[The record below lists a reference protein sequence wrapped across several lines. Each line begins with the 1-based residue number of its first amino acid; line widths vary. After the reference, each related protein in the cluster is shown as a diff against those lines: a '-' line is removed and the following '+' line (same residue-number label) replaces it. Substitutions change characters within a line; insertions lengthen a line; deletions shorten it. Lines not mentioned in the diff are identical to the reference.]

1 MPTPTPAD
9 DPIPAL
15 KARAA
20 RELVVLLDGW
30 SQWNA
35 SELLRVHQRTISRL
49 RAGQIERYSLE
60 QLLRHL
66 HRLGRAVELTTRRRV
81 VACPGIDHRRVERSG
96 REAAGDCD
104 G

>member
-35 SELLRVHQRTISRL
+35 AELLRVHQSTISRL
-49 RAGQIERYSLE
+49 RAGQLERYSLE

-66 HRLGRAVELTTRRRV
+66 HRLGRAVALTTRRREV
-81 VACPGIDHRRVERSG
+81 GCPGIDHRRVG
-96 REAAGDCD
+96 RPGCEAAGD